1 MQKDRAKASFKG
13 LLTSAQLPRL
23 ISLGSYE
30 KFQPSFRDG
39 KRPKI
44 LGTKSWPNT
53 KNLTFGPIIASVT
66 LKAVSLQLNG
76 MLTMWKIQRAM
87 QDEAIRTAR
96 IHPAVHP
103 GNRDEVFIWQ
113 NSQHAYWDLGNR
125 ASPPSHMSTSKML
138 QRISREGEIWET
150 GQARS
155 TGIIW
160 SIACEQALHLG
171 EQNQSREGDT
181 REKWREC
188 PWSWRKTDVKIQF
201 PFQVIAFA
209 FNLSV
214 HHPALSKVKACR
226 LGLSCFQLLWRLL
239 ENLIGNY
246 HQSVNSI
253 YPPQC

>member
-1 MQKDRAKASFKG
+1 MKNTASNARRCHLDRQNSSRRSSRQPGRSVHMAKFPAR
-13 LLTSAQLPRL
+13 LLRSREPSQPAL
-23 ISLGSYE
+23 SYE
-30 KFQPSFRDG
+30 H
-39 KRPKI
+39 
-44 LGTKSWPNT
+44 
-53 KNLTFGPIIASVT
+53 IANV
-66 LKAVSLQLNG
+66 A
-76 MLTMWKIQRAM
+76 
-87 QDEAIRTAR
+87 
-96 IHPAVHP
+96 
-103 GNRDEVFIWQ
+103 
-113 NSQHAYWDLGNR
+113 
-125 ASPPSHMSTSKML
+125 
-138 QRISREGEIWET
+138 RISREGEIWET
-150 GQARS
+150 GPARS

-171 EQNQSREGDT
+171 EQNESREGDT

-253 YPPQC
+253 YPPRC

>member
-1 MQKDRAKASFKG
+1 
-13 LLTSAQLPRL
+13 
-23 ISLGSYE
+23 
-30 KFQPSFRDG
+30 
-39 KRPKI
+39 
-44 LGTKSWPNT
+44 
-53 KNLTFGPIIASVT
+53 
-66 LKAVSLQLNG
+66 
-76 MLTMWKIQRAM
+76 MWKIQQAM
-87 QDEAIRTAR
+87 QDDAIRTAR

-113 NSQHAYWDLGNR
+113 NFQPAYRDLGNR
-125 ASPPSHMSTSKML
+125 ASPPSHMNTSKIF
-138 QRISREGEIWET
+138 QRISREGEISET
-150 GQARS
+150 GPARS

-160 SIACEQALHLG
+160 STACEQALHLG
-171 EQNQSREGDT
+171 ERSEQREGDT
-181 REKWREC
+181 QEKRREC

-214 HHPALSKVKACR
+214 DHPALSKVKACR

-253 YPPQC
+253 YPPRC